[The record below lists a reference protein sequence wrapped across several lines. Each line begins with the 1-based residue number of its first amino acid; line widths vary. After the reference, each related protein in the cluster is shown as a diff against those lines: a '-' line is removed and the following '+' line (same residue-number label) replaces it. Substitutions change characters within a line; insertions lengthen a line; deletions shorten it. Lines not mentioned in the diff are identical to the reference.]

1 MSTLHKVKQ
10 YFGMVPLEEY
20 DDQYLDVKT
29 PEPRAHASRR
39 RTLDDEYD
47 SYEGEYRSGYRADR
61 PYPYEG
67 RRDEAYEDY
76 AREGEYAREP
86 GYGYDERYRE
96 PAPVPRPARLEP
108 LRADTHRPAL
118 STRGALAVDPR
129 TEVVAENSAL
139 SRIVSLQPE
148 SYEDARTIGEKYREG
163 APVIM
168 DLTGMDNADAKRL
181 VDFAAGLA
189 FALHGS
195 FDRIAKKV
203 FMLSTADIDVTA
215 EERARIVETGFYSQ

>member
-20 DDQYLDVKT
+20 DDQYLDATT
-29 PEPRAHASRR
+29 PEPRGHSARPRDRR
-39 RTLDDEYD
+39 SLDDEYQPYD
-47 SYEGEYRSGYRADR
+47 SEYRGGYRGDER
-61 PYPYEG
+61 SYSYEG
-67 RRDEAYEDY
+67 RRDGYAEYPREAEYGYED
-76 AREGEYAREP
+76 
-86 GYGYDERYRE
+86 RYRE
-96 PAPVPRPARLEP
+96 TAPPRPTRLEP
-108 LRADTHRPAL
+108 LRADLHRPAP
-118 STRGALAVDPR
+118 STRGALAIDPR
-129 TEVVAENSAL
+129 TEVVAENNAL
-139 SRIVSLQPE
+139 SRIVSVRPA
-148 SYEDARTIGEKYREG
+148 SYEEARTIGEKYRDG

-195 FDRIAKKV
+195 FDRIAPKV

-215 EERARIVETGFYSQ
+215 EERARIAETGFYNR